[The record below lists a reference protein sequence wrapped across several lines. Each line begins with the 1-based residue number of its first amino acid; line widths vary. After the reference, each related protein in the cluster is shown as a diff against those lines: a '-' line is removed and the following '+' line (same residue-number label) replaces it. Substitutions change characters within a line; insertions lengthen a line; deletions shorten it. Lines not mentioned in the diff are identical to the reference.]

1 MRQHKIF
8 SSLLAFD
15 RWIIGVNDKM
25 KENVW
30 RYDSGGTIPFNL
42 PWSSGSPSNSNGN
55 EDCVEVHDDKKW
67 NDIPCTTSTGSSGS
81 SLRPSICENAAAI
94 ECLSL
99 GHSYTYVLGK
109 CYYVEID
116 FFNYADAMDNCQNHF
131 GSGNSGKL
139 FEPRD
144 AASNDQVIEFAARTI
159 LPSTNQKIYI
169 GMNDLAKEGTFHYA
183 TGGDLVYTN
192 WHSGEP
198 NNSGEQRCVAK
209 RTRHHLFC
217 RIVFTDAKFCTTYST
232 YILIV
237 HQQDDT
243 YLNVPKLIN
252 VTLSFFQ

>member
-1 MRQHKIF
+1 MADEMFHDKAIPWTASTSERSKTFYQIPLTLQKI
-8 SSLLAFD
+8 
-15 RWIIGVNDKM
+15 
-25 KENVW
+25 
-30 RYDSGGTIPFNL
+30 YSGHI
-42 PWSSGSPSNSNGN
+42 
-55 EDCVEVHDDKKW
+55 
-67 NDIPCTTSTGSSGS
+67 
-81 SLRPSICENAAAI
+81 RPLICENAAAI

-109 CYYVEID
+109 CYYVEMD
-116 FFNYADAMDNCQNHF
+116 SFNYADAMDNCQNHF

-169 GMNDLAKEGTFHYA
+169 GMNDLVEEGTFQYA

-209 RTRHHLFC
+209 RTKAPIIWQNCFHRC
-217 RIVFTDAKFCTTYST
+217 QIRGQI
-232 YILIV
+232 
-237 HQQDDT
+237 
-243 YLNVPKLIN
+243 
-252 VTLSFFQ
+252 